1 MERPGAHG
9 SCGTRLLRGATM
21 RRTGKC
27 PTLLPAVCTF
37 VALSVLGCAEQR
49 QNVAA
54 SAGPGSHEAAVSL
67 PAQDRAAG
75 QPESPSEALQTLDE
89 ASRAYESKQ
98 YEHSRDLFSTVLR
111 DPQGLTEDQLA
122 RARVGLA
129 RTQSILHQRKLEARR
144 KAAEAALA
152 EPGVSV
158 PPEAGLARKQALG
171 LLIVVRRLVGDGQAS
186 QAVPSLEALDGL
198 REQLSL
204 EERAQCELLRQETQ
218 RATGQLPPLSPAEQA
233 ARATEQFGAGVAAYE
248 RKDYAAASLHLAAA
262 ASFGVSLGWWDDR
275 TLRGLREEVD
285 ETLARLRA
293 ELAEARARRERHD
306 YDGAQEALAAISE
319 SGVNIGQPDAGEV
332 DALLAQVLRQREEWR
347 QQELEALKARAA
359 QLLAEAGDALARQD
373 YDAAAAALT
382 ELTAK
387 QEDLEAAQR
396 EQLQALRLEVEKAT
410 GILPGMT
417 PDERLAKAEQYFE
430 LGLDAYDGDR
440 FGEAKHYLDLVAKL
454 DVDLGW
460 WDNRTLRKARQRV
473 DETLGRLRAQY
484 ERGRQ
489 LFEAGQYAAAVEALQ
504 AVKDSGINIGGRET
518 EEVDRLIATALLLL
532 DEQESRRVE
541 GVRSRAAEV
550 IAEAAELARG
560 GKHAEALAVL
570 AELTELEPDL
580 SPPQKAQADDLRT
593 AAREGARAAEAQAS
607 PGEAMELDA
616 QAGALLDAERVVPPA
631 IATADEAI
639 ERGDLE
645 AARTLLTQAQVVL
658 QGLDVSGSAA
668 LREAPA
674 QIEEKLAAIGQGM
687 EARGQAAAI
696 RRQLVGMFDES
707 RALMETDLPAA
718 EAKVKEAVA
727 LAEQHGVALG
737 PQEVEARNAVLAAV
751 EARYGEER
759 RLGRRQYEQL
769 LDLGDRYRE
778 AAEFANARRVLLLVT
793 NAPAELFSEESRG
806 AALATLAALEPELAR
821 QEGVAEH
828 LVALFDQHRAELVR
842 GELHKAL
849 SGLDAI
855 LGIARTER
863 LTGGGLAAV
872 LREAESFLTGE
883 FDSALE
889 AHCPQLAQLINRE
902 LSRGRLTM
910 AQGLAR
916 LYLSKGSPDLAEPY
930 LKRLASAED
939 APAES
944 AAWAGACLRRLEAFR
959 AQADQARLLAVSA
972 QEKEVLEAARRLH
985 EATGAGRM
993 DEAKAL
999 ERDLDEARADLQIV
1013 RARDAVARDSYDEAA
1028 RLLDEMPRGAAS
1040 GAAREGE
1047 CRALLDEV
1055 ARRRAAAAQLDAVEN
1070 ALEGGNLAEAAAQL
1084 AGARQAAAL
1093 SDPLA
1098 VRVQGLA
1105 DVVNSIMQAR
1115 DLEAAL
1121 RAEREHRLKVVRSWL
1136 SEVRARAQAWPQ
1148 YWEALQSV
1156 LAGRAEGR
1164 AALLRLAAQ
1173 PVGLRDFEV
1182 DWAREEAEAPTG
1194 PASELPAEVG
1204 RELREADA
1212 AYRSGDCVRA
1222 AALLQQF
1229 REEQGAALA
1238 GPLRRAADEL
1248 AGLIEAREREAREV
1262 YEQAVEAYRAGDT
1275 RRTTE
1280 LIERLKA
1287 DYGGTKAYRDHM

>member
-1 MERPGAHG
+1 
-9 SCGTRLLRGATM
+9 M

-37 VALSVLGCAEQR
+37 IALSVLGCAEQR
-49 QNVAA
+49 QDVAA
-54 SAGPGSHEAAVSL
+54 SAGPGSHEAAASL

-75 QPESPSEALQTLDE
+75 QPESPSEAVQTLQE
-89 ASRAYESKQ
+89 ACRAYESKQ

-144 KAAEAALA
+144 QAAEAALA

-171 LLIVVRRLVGDGQAS
+171 LLTVARRLVGDGQPS

-233 ARATEQFGAGVAAYE
+233 ARAEEQFGAGVAAYE

-262 ASFGVSLGWWDDR
+262 ASSGVS
-275 TLRGLREEVD
+275 
-285 ETLARLRA
+285 
-293 ELAEARARRERHD
+293 
-306 YDGAQEALAAISE
+306 
-319 SGVNIGQPDAGEV
+319 
-332 DALLAQVLRQREEWR
+332 
-347 QQELEALKARAA
+347 
-359 QLLAEAGDALARQD
+359 
-373 YDAAAAALT
+373 
-382 ELTAK
+382 
-387 QEDLEAAQR
+387 
-396 EQLQALRLEVEKAT
+396 
-410 GILPGMT
+410 
-417 PDERLAKAEQYFE
+417 
-430 LGLDAYDGDR
+430 
-440 FGEAKHYLDLVAKL
+440 
-454 DVDLGW
+454 LGW
-460 WDNRTLRKARQRV
+460 WDNRTLRKTRQRV

-484 ERGRQ
+484 ERGKQ
-489 LFEAGQYAAAVEALQ
+489 LLEAGQCAGAVEALQ

-518 EEVDRLIATALLLL
+518 EEVDRLVAEARRLL

-541 GVRSRAAEV
+541 AVRSRAAQV
-550 IAEAAELARG
+550 LVEAAELARG
-560 GKHAEALAVL
+560 GKHAEALAAL

-580 SPPQKAQADDLRT
+580 SPAQKEQADDLKT
-593 AAREGARAAEAQAS
+593 AAREAARAAEVQAG
-607 PGEAMELDA
+607 PAEATELDA

-645 AARTLLTQAQVVL
+645 AARTLLTQAQEVL
-658 QGLDVSGSAA
+658 RGLDVSGSAA

-687 EARGQAAAI
+687 EARGQAATV
-696 RRQLVGMFDES
+696 RKQLAGMFDES
-707 RALMETDLPAA
+707 RALMETDLLAA

-737 PQEVEARNAVLAAV
+737 PQEAEARNAVLAAV
-751 EARYGEER
+751 ETRYGEER
-759 RLGRRQYEQL
+759 RLRRRQYERL

-778 AAEFANARRVLLLVT
+778 AAEFANARQVLLLVT
-793 NAPAELFSEESRG
+793 NAPAELLSEESRG
-806 AALATLAALEPELAR
+806 AALAKLASLDPELAR

-828 LVALFDQHRAELVR
+828 LVALFDQHRAELVG

-872 LREAESFLTGE
+872 LKEAESFLTGE
-883 FDSALE
+883 FDSALD

-944 AAWAGACLRRLEAFR
+944 AAWAAACLRRLEAFR
-959 AQADQARLLAVSA
+959 AQADQARLLAVDA

-985 EATGAGRM
+985 EATAAGRAE
-993 DEAKAL
+993 EAKAVQ
-999 ERDLDEARADLQIV
+999 RDLDEARADLQIM

-1028 RLLDEMPRGAAS
+1028 RLLDEMPRGAAR
-1040 GAAREGE
+1040 GAAREAE

-1055 ARRRAAAAQLDAVEN
+1055 ARRRAAAAQLEAVEN

-1121 RAEREHRLKVVRSWL
+1121 RAEREHRLKTMRSWL

-1164 AALLRLAAQ
+1164 AAMLRLAAQ
-1173 PVGLRDFEV
+1173 PGGLRDFEV

-1194 PASELPAEVG
+1194 PASEPPAEVG
-1204 RELREADA
+1204 RELREAEA

-1222 AALLQQF
+1222 AELLQQF
-1229 REEQGAALA
+1229 REQQGAALA
-1238 GPLRRAADEL
+1238 GPLRPAADEL
-1248 AGLIEAREREAREV
+1248 AGLIEAREREARGL
-1262 YEQAVEAYRAGDT
+1262 YEQAVGAYRGGDT
-1275 RRTTE
+1275 RRTAE